1 MSVIDR
7 TEPAYERFLGAT
19 IASHPEQ
26 SLSWCEATAYRA
38 LWFVLFD
45 GDMARCP
52 DQLTDEP
59 SSPVGS
65 SPGTCKS

>member
-26 SLSWCEATAYRA
+26 SLSWCEATVYRA

-45 GDMARCP
+45 GDMSRCP
-52 DQLTDEP
+52 YQPTDEP
-59 SSPVGS
+59 STSVGS
-65 SPGTCKS
+65 SPGTCMS

>member
-19 IASHPEQ
+19 IASHPER
-26 SLSWCEATAYRA
+26 SLSWCEAKVYRA
-38 LWFVLFD
+38 FWFVLFD

-52 DQLTDEP
+52 DQLTDETTG
-59 SSPVGS
+59 SVSS
-65 SPGTCKS
+65 SPGTGKS